1 MDVKS
6 KIKKNFHNIFSLVKN
21 IWSIVNV
28 PNVLTFVRIIL
39 IIPFSLE
46 IMNENYSKSLKIL
59 MISGI
64 VATTK
69 MRMELIH
76 AKNSESEF
84 ITIQQS
90 GLRWS
95 VSERRRERH

>member
-6 KIKKNFHNIFSLVKN
+6 KKKKNFHNIFSLVKN

-46 IMNENYSKSLKIL
+46 IMNENYSIYNSSHLK
-59 MISGI
+59 
-64 VATTK
+64 
-69 MRMELIH
+69 R
-76 AKNSESEF
+76 NSYV
-84 ITIQQS
+84 TC
-90 GLRWS
+90 WN
-95 VSERRRERH
+95 VHDKKV